1 MSNMNRSTVLTSHY
15 LLFCIGLSLLPM
27 IPQYTYSSLFNVAA
41 VGDWGCNDNSKNT
54 LKNIS
59 NKKPELILALGDL
72 SYQRTAECWIEII
85 SSVDNIT
92 SIVRGDH
99 DNDFRTSQYME
110 HFNMS
115 SEFYSF
121 NHFNIHFMIM
131 STELPYE
138 LGSKQYE
145 FVKSDLENALTNSS
159 IKWIIIA
166 YHQPAYISPN
176 DCQGCSPRV
185 TLREV
190 YHPLFDRYNVDLVL
204 QAHSHNYERSYPIL
218 YNNDDSENPIIV
230 NSSKNNYNYDINKF
244 HGSIFATVG
253 TGGAELHNFELRAP
267 YIATQHRGFGFL
279 NLELTN
285 NGTRLNSTF
294 YDNNGTISDHFII
307 DKLVSKEGQ
316 N

>member
-1 MSNMNRSTVLTSHY
+1 
-15 LLFCIGLSLLPM
+15 M

-59 NKKPELILALGDL
+59 SKKPELILALGDL
-72 SYQRTAECWIEII
+72 SYQRTAECWLEII

-145 FVKSDLENALTNSS
+145 FVKSDLENTITNSS
-159 IKWIIIA
+159 INWIIIA

-218 YNNDDSENPIIV
+218 YNNEDSENPIIV
-230 NSSKNNYNYDINKF
+230 NSSKNNYNYDINNF
-244 HGSIFATVG
+244 HGTIFATVG
-253 TGGAELHNFELRAP
+253 TGGAELHNFELKAP
-267 YIATQHRGFGFL
+267 YIVTQHRGFGFL

-294 YDNNGTISDHFII
+294 YDNNGTVSDHFII
-307 DKLVSKEGQ
+307 DKLVSTQ
-316 N
+316 AN

>member
-1 MSNMNRSTVLTSHY
+1 
-15 LLFCIGLSLLPM
+15 M

-54 LKNIS
+54 LKNIL
-59 NKKPELILALGDL
+59 NKKPEIILALGDL

-159 IKWIIIA
+159 INWIIIA

-176 DCQGCSPRV
+176 DCQGCGPRV

-307 DKLVSKEGQ
+307 DKLVSKKHG
-316 N
+316 

>member
-1 MSNMNRSTVLTSHY
+1 
-15 LLFCIGLSLLPM
+15 M

-54 LKNIS
+54 LKNIL
-59 NKKPELILALGDL
+59 NKKPEIILALGDL

-159 IKWIIIA
+159 INWIIIA
-166 YHQPAYISPN
+166 YHQPAYISSN

-190 YHPLFDRYNVDLVL
+190 YHPLFDSYNVDLVL

-244 HGSIFATVG
+244 HGTIFATVG

-307 DKLVSKEGQ
+307 DKLVSKKHG
-316 N
+316 

>member
-1 MSNMNRSTVLTSHY
+1 
-15 LLFCIGLSLLPM
+15 M

-54 LKNIS
+54 LKNIL
-59 NKKPELILALGDL
+59 NKKPELIIALGDL
-72 SYQRTAECWIEII
+72 SYQRTAECWLEII

-92 SIVRGDH
+92 KIVRGDH
-99 DNDFRTSQYME
+99 DSDFRTSQYMK

-121 NHFNIHFMIM
+121 NHFNIHFVIM

-145 FVKSDLENALTNSS
+145 FVKSDLENTLTNSS
-159 IKWIIIA
+159 SKWIIIA

-218 YNNDDSENPIIV
+218 YNNKDSENPIIV
-230 NSSKNNYNYDINKF
+230 NSNKSNYNYDINNF

-267 YIATQHRGFGFL
+267 YIVTQHRGFGFL

-294 YDNNGTISDHFII
+294 YDNNVTISDHFII
-307 DKLVSKEGQ
+307 DKLVSKKHG
-316 N
+316 

>member
-1 MSNMNRSTVLTSHY
+1 M
-15 LLFCIGLSLLPM
+15 M

-41 VGDWGCNDNSKNT
+41 VGDWGCNDNSNNT

-59 NKKPELILALGDL
+59 SKKPDLILALGDL
-72 SYQRTAECWIEII
+72 SYQRTPECWLDII
-85 SSVDNIT
+85 SPVDNIT
-92 SIVRGDH
+92 RIVRGDH

-110 HFNMS
+110 HFIMS

-121 NHFNIHFMIM
+121 NQFNVHFLIM

-138 LGSKQYE
+138 LGSNQYE
-145 FVKSDLENALTNSS
+145 FVKADLETTITNSS

-176 DCQGCSPRV
+176 DCQGCNPRV

-190 YHPLFDRYNVDLVL
+190 HHPLFDRYNVDLVL

-218 YNNDDSENPIIV
+218 YNNKDSENPIIV
-230 NSSKNNYNYDINKF
+230 NSNKNNYYYVSDKF
-244 HGSIFATVG
+244 HGTIFATVG
-253 TGGAELHNFELRAP
+253 TGGAELHNFEQKVP
-267 YIATQHRGFGFL
+267 YIVTQHRGFGFL

-294 YDNNGTISDHFII
+294 YDNNGTVPDHFII
-307 DKLVSKEGQ
+307 DKLVSTQAYSAYKD
-316 N
+316 NNSLD

>member
-1 MSNMNRSTVLTSHY
+1 MSSTNRSTILTSHY

-99 DNDFRTSQYME
+99 DNDFRTSQYMK

-121 NHFNIHFMIM
+121 NHFNMHFMIM

-159 IKWIIIA
+159 INWIIIA

-204 QAHSHNYERSYPIL
+204 QAHSHNYERSYPII

-307 DKLVSKEGQ
+307 DKLVSKKHG
-316 N
+316 

>member
-1 MSNMNRSTVLTSHY
+1 MTSHY

-54 LKNIS
+54 LKNIL

-159 IKWIIIA
+159 INWIIIA

-218 YNNDDSENPIIV
+218 YNNVDSENPIIV
-230 NSSKNNYNYDINKF
+230 NSSKDNYNYDINKF

-307 DKLVSKEGQ
+307 DKLVSKKHG
-316 N
+316 

>member
-1 MSNMNRSTVLTSHY
+1 MSNTNRSTILTSHY
-15 LLFCIGLSLLPM
+15 LLFCIGLSLLPV
-27 IPQYTYSSLFNVAA
+27 IPQYAFSSLFNVAA
-41 VGDWGCNDNSKNT
+41 VGDWGCNDNTKNT

-59 NKKPELILALGDL
+59 SKKPELILALGDL

-115 SEFYSF
+115 SEYYSF

-138 LGSKQYE
+138 QGSKQYE
-145 FVKSDLENALTNSS
+145 FVKSDLENTVTNSS
-159 IKWIIIA
+159 INWIIVA

-185 TLREV
+185 TLRDV

-218 YNNDDSENPIIV
+218 YNNEDSESPIIV
-230 NSSKNNYNYDINKF
+230 NSSKNNNNYDINNF
-244 HGSIFATVG
+244 HGTVFATVG
-253 TGGAELHNFELRAP
+253 TGGAELHNFELKAP
-267 YIATQHRGFGFL
+267 YIVTQHRGFGFL

-294 YDNNGTISDHFII
+294 YDNNGNISDRFII
-307 DKLVSKEGQ
+307 DKLVGKQGQ

>member
-1 MSNMNRSTVLTSHY
+1 
-15 LLFCIGLSLLPM
+15 M

-54 LKNIS
+54 LKNIL

-159 IKWIIIA
+159 INWIIIA
-166 YHQPAYISPN
+166 YHQPAYISSN

-190 YHPLFDRYNVDLVL
+190 YHPLFDSYNVDLVL

-244 HGSIFATVG
+244 HGTIFATVG

-267 YIATQHRGFGFL
+267 YIASQHRGFGFL

-307 DKLVSKEGQ
+307 DKLVSKKHG
-316 N
+316 

>member
-1 MSNMNRSTVLTSHY
+1 
-15 LLFCIGLSLLPM
+15 
-27 IPQYTYSSLFNVAA
+27 
-41 VGDWGCNDNSKNT
+41 
-54 LKNIS
+54 
-59 NKKPELILALGDL
+59 
-72 SYQRTAECWIEII
+72 
-85 SSVDNIT
+85 
-92 SIVRGDH
+92 
-99 DNDFRTSQYME
+99 
-110 HFNMS
+110 
-115 SEFYSF
+115 
-121 NHFNIHFMIM
+121 M

-145 FVKSDLENALTNSS
+145 FVKSDLENTLTNSS

-218 YNNDDSENPIIV
+218 YNNEDSENPIIV
-230 NSSKNNYNYDINKF
+230 NSSKNNYNYDINNL
-244 HGSIFATVG
+244 HGPIFATVG
-253 TGGAELHNFELRAP
+253 TGGAELHNFELKAP
-267 YIATQHRGFGFL
+267 YIVTQHRGFGFL

-294 YDNNGTISDHFII
+294 YDNNGTVSDHFII
-307 DKLVSKEGQ
+307 DKLVSKQGQ

>member
-1 MSNMNRSTVLTSHY
+1 
-15 LLFCIGLSLLPM
+15 M
-27 IPQYTYSSLFNVAA
+27 IPQCTYSSLFNVAA

-59 NKKPELILALGDL
+59 SKKPELIIALGDL
-72 SYQRTAECWIEII
+72 SYQRTAECWLEII

-99 DNDFRTSQYME
+99 DNDFRTSQYMK

-121 NHFNIHFMIM
+121 NHFNIHFVIM

-145 FVKSDLENALTNSS
+145 FVKSDLENTLTNSS

-190 YHPLFDRYNVDLVL
+190 YHSLFDGYNVDLVL

-218 YNNDDSENPIIV
+218 YNNKDSENPIIV
-230 NSSKNNYNYDINKF
+230 NPNNNYYNYDIN
-244 HGSIFATVG
+244 
-253 TGGAELHNFELRAP
+253 NFMEPSLLP
-267 YIATQHRGFGFL
+267 LEPEEQNLIIL
-279 NLELTN
+279 NKRSLT
-285 NGTRLNSTF
+285 L
-294 YDNNGTISDHFII
+294 
-307 DKLVSKEGQ
+307 
-316 N
+316 

>member
-1 MSNMNRSTVLTSHY
+1 
-15 LLFCIGLSLLPM
+15 M

-54 LKNIS
+54 LKNIL
-59 NKKPELILALGDL
+59 NKKPEIILALGDL

-145 FVKSDLENALTNSS
+145 FVKSDLENVLTNSS
-159 IKWIIIA
+159 INWIIIA
-166 YHQPAYISPN
+166 YHQPAYISSN

-190 YHPLFDRYNVDLVL
+190 YHPLFDSYNVDLVL

-244 HGSIFATVG
+244 HGTIFATVG

-267 YIATQHRGFGFL
+267 YIASQHRGFGFL

-307 DKLVSKEGQ
+307 DKLVSKKHG
-316 N
+316 

>member
-1 MSNMNRSTVLTSHY
+1 MTLHY

-59 NKKPELILALGDL
+59 SKKPELILALGDL
-72 SYQRTAECWIEII
+72 SYQRTAECWLEII

-99 DNDFRTSQYME
+99 DNDFRTSQYMK

-121 NHFNIHFMIM
+121 NQLNIHFLIM

-138 LGSKQYE
+138 LGSNQYE
-145 FVKSDLENALTNSS
+145 FVKSDLENTSTNSS

-166 YHQPAYISPN
+166 YHQPDYISPN

-190 YHPLFDRYNVDLVL
+190 YHSLFDGYNVDLVL

-218 YNNDDSENPIIV
+218 YNNKDSENPIIV
-230 NSSKNNYNYDINKF
+230 NPNNNYYNYDINKF
-244 HGSIFATVG
+244 HGTVFATVG
-253 TGGAELHNFELRAP
+253 TGGAELHNFEQKVP
-267 YIATQHRGFGFL
+267 YIVTQHRGFGFL

-294 YDNNGTISDHFII
+294 YDNNGTVSDHFII
-307 DKLVSKEGQ
+307 DKLVSTQ
-316 N
+316 AN

>member
-1 MSNMNRSTVLTSHY
+1 
-15 LLFCIGLSLLPM
+15 M

-59 NKKPELILALGDL
+59 SKKPELIIALGDL
-72 SYQRTAECWIEII
+72 SYQRTAECWLEII

-99 DNDFRTSQYME
+99 DNDFRTSQYMK

-121 NHFNIHFMIM
+121 NHFNIHFVIM

-145 FVKSDLENALTNSS
+145 FVKSDLENTLTNSS

-166 YHQPAYISPN
+166 YHQLAYISPN
-176 DCQGCSPRV
+176 DCQGCNPRV

-190 YHPLFDRYNVDLVL
+190 YHSLFDGYNVDLVL

-218 YNNDDSENPIIV
+218 YNNKDSENPIIV
-230 NSSKNNYNYDINKF
+230 NPNNNYYNYDINKF
-244 HGSIFATVG
+244 HGTIFATVG
-253 TGGAELHNFELRAP
+253 TGGAELHNFEQKIP
-267 YIATQHRGFGFL
+267 YIVTQHRGFGFL

-294 YDNNGTISDHFII
+294 YDNNGTVSDHFII
-307 DKLVSKEGQ
+307 DKLVSTQ
-316 N
+316 AN

>member
-1 MSNMNRSTVLTSHY
+1 
-15 LLFCIGLSLLPM
+15 M

-54 LKNIS
+54 LKNIL
-59 NKKPELILALGDL
+59 NKQPELIIALGDL
-72 SYQRTAECWIEII
+72 SYQRTAECWLEII

-92 SIVRGDH
+92 KIVRGDH
-99 DNDFRTSQYME
+99 DNDFRTSQYMK

-121 NHFNIHFMIM
+121 NHFNIHFVIM

-138 LGSKQYE
+138 LGSTQYE
-145 FVKSDLENALTNSS
+145 FVKSDLENTLTNSS
-159 IKWIIIA
+159 SKWIIIA

-218 YNNDDSENPIIV
+218 YNNKDSENPIIV
-230 NSSKNNYNYDINKF
+230 NSNKSNYNYDINNF

-267 YIATQHRGFGFL
+267 YIVTQHRSFGFL

-294 YDNNGTISDHFII
+294 YDNNVTISDHFII
-307 DKLVSKEGQ
+307 DKLVIKKHG
-316 N
+316 

>member
-1 MSNMNRSTVLTSHY
+1 MILTSHY
-15 LLFCIGLSLLPM
+15 LLFSIGLSLIPL

-41 VGDWGCNDNSKNT
+41 VGDWGCKDNSRNT

-59 NKKPELILALGDL
+59 SKKPELILALGDL
-72 SYQRTAECWIEII
+72 SYQRTAECWLDII
-85 SSVDNIT
+85 SSADNIT

-99 DNDFRTSQYME
+99 DNDFRSSQYKE

-121 NHFNIHFMIM
+121 NQFNIHFLIM

-138 LGSKQYE
+138 LGSNQYE
-145 FVKSDLENALTNSS
+145 FVRSDLENTLTNSS

-218 YNNDDSENPIIV
+218 YNNKDSENPIVV
-230 NSSKNNYNYDINKF
+230 NSNKNNYNYVNDKF
-244 HGSIFATVG
+244 HGTIFATVG
-253 TGGAELHNFELRAP
+253 TGGAELHNFELKVP
-267 YIATQHRGFGFL
+267 YIVTQHRGFGFL

-294 YDNNGTISDHFII
+294 YDNNGTVSDHFII
-307 DKLVSKEGQ
+307 DKLVRTQ
-316 N
+316 VN

>member
-1 MSNMNRSTVLTSHY
+1 MSNTNRSTILTSHY
-15 LLFCIGLSLLPM
+15 LLFCIGLSLLPV
-27 IPQYTYSSLFNVAA
+27 IPQYAFSGLFNVAA
-41 VGDWGCNDNSKNT
+41 VGDWGCNDNTKNT

-59 NKKPELILALGDL
+59 SKKPELILALGDL
-72 SYQRTAECWIEII
+72 SYQRTAECWLEII

-115 SEFYSF
+115 SEYYSF

-138 LGSKQYE
+138 QGSKQYE
-145 FVKSDLENALTNSS
+145 FVKSDLENTVTNSS
-159 IKWIIIA
+159 INWIIIA

-176 DCQGCSPRV
+176 DCQGCNPRV
-185 TLREV
+185 TLRDV

-218 YNNDDSENPIIV
+218 YNNEDSESPIIV
-230 NSSKNNYNYDINKF
+230 NSSKNNNNFDINNF
-244 HGSIFATVG
+244 HGTVFATVG
-253 TGGAELHNFELRAP
+253 TGGAELHNFELKAP
-267 YIATQHRGFGFL
+267 YIVTQHRGFGFL

-294 YDNNGTISDHFII
+294 YDNNGTVSDHFII
-307 DKLVSKEGQ
+307 DKLVSTQ
-316 N
+316 AH

>member
-1 MSNMNRSTVLTSHY
+1 
-15 LLFCIGLSLLPM
+15 M

-54 LKNIS
+54 LKNIL
-59 NKKPELILALGDL
+59 NKKPEIILALGDL

-159 IKWIIIA
+159 INWIIIA
-166 YHQPAYISPN
+166 YHQPAYISSN

-307 DKLVSKEGQ
+307 DKLVSKKHG
-316 N
+316 

>member
-1 MSNMNRSTVLTSHY
+1 MILTSHY

-27 IPQYTYSSLFNVAA
+27 IPQYTYSSLFNIAA

-59 NKKPELILALGDL
+59 SKKPELIIALGDL
-72 SYQRTAECWIEII
+72 SYQRTAECWLEII

-99 DNDFRTSQYME
+99 DNDFRTSQYMK

-121 NHFNIHFMIM
+121 NEFNIHFVIM

-145 FVKSDLENALTNSS
+145 FVKSDLENTLTNSS
-159 IKWIIIA
+159 SKWIIIA

-176 DCQGCSPRV
+176 DCRGCSPRV

-190 YHPLFDRYNVDLVL
+190 YHSLFDGYNVDLVL

-218 YNNDDSENPIIV
+218 YNNKDSENPIIV
-230 NSSKNNYNYDINKF
+230 NSNKSNYNYDINKF
-244 HGSIFATVG
+244 HGTIFATVG
-253 TGGAELHNFELRAP
+253 TGGAELHNFELKAP
-267 YIATQHRGFGFL
+267 YIVTQHRGFGFL

-307 DKLVSKEGQ
+307 DKLVSRQ
-316 N
+316 AN

>member
-1 MSNMNRSTVLTSHY
+1 MILTSHY

-59 NKKPELILALGDL
+59 SKKPELIIALGDL
-72 SYQRTAECWIEII
+72 SYQRTAECWLEII
-85 SSVDNIT
+85 SSLDNIT
-92 SIVRGDH
+92 KIVRGDH
-99 DNDFRTSQYME
+99 DNDFRTSQYMK
-110 HFNMS
+110 HFNVS

-121 NHFNIHFMIM
+121 NHVNIHFLIM

-145 FVKSDLENALTNSS
+145 FVKSDLENTLTNSS
-159 IKWIIIA
+159 SKWIIIA

-190 YHPLFDRYNVDLVL
+190 YHSLFDGYNVDLVL

-218 YNNDDSENPIIV
+218 YNNKDSENPIIV
-230 NSSKNNYNYDINKF
+230 NSNKSNYNYDINKF
-244 HGSIFATVG
+244 HGTIFATVG
-253 TGGAELHNFELRAP
+253 TGGAELHNFEQKFP
-267 YIATQHRGFGFL
+267 YIVTQHRGFGFL

-285 NGTRLNSTF
+285 NGSRLNSTF

-307 DKLVSKEGQ
+307 DKLVSRQ
-316 N
+316 AN

>member
-1 MSNMNRSTVLTSHY
+1 MTSHY

-54 LKNIS
+54 LKNIL

-85 SSVDNIT
+85 SSVENIT

-159 IKWIIIA
+159 INWIIIA

-218 YNNDDSENPIIV
+218 YNNVDSENPIIV
-230 NSSKNNYNYDINKF
+230 NSSKDNYNYDINKF

-307 DKLVSKEGQ
+307 DKLVSKKHG
-316 N
+316 

>member
-1 MSNMNRSTVLTSHY
+1 
-15 LLFCIGLSLLPM
+15 M

-54 LKNIS
+54 LKNIL

-99 DNDFRTSQYME
+99 DNDFRTSQYMK

-121 NHFNIHFMIM
+121 NHFNMHFMIM

-159 IKWIIIA
+159 INWIIIA

-204 QAHSHNYERSYPIL
+204 QAHSHNYERSYPII

-307 DKLVSKEGQ
+307 DKLVSKKHG
-316 N
+316 

>member
-1 MSNMNRSTVLTSHY
+1 MTSHY

-27 IPQYTYSSLFNVAA
+27 IPQYTYSSLFSVAA

-59 NKKPELILALGDL
+59 SKKPELIIALGDL
-72 SYQRTAECWIEII
+72 SYQRTAECWLEII

-92 SIVRGDH
+92 KIVRGDH
-99 DNDFRTSQYME
+99 DNDFRTSQYMK

-121 NHFNIHFMIM
+121 NHFNIHFVIM

-145 FVKSDLENALTNSS
+145 FVKSDLENTLTNSS
-159 IKWIIIA
+159 SKWIIIA

-218 YNNDDSENPIIV
+218 YNNKDSEYPIIV
-230 NSSKNNYNYDINKF
+230 NSNKSNYNYDINNF

-267 YIATQHRGFGFL
+267 YIVTQHRGFGFL

-285 NGTRLNSTF
+285 NGMRLNQ
-294 YDNNGTISDHFII
+294 Y
-307 DKLVSKEGQ
+307 LL
-316 N
+316 

>member
-1 MSNMNRSTVLTSHY
+1 MNRSTVLTSHY

-54 LKNIS
+54 LKNIL

-159 IKWIIIA
+159 INWIIIA

-230 NSSKNNYNYDINKF
+230 NSSKNNYNYDINNF

-307 DKLVSKEGQ
+307 DKLVSKKHG
-316 N
+316 